1 MIFRGKKVEQKEK
14 GYVREKEPDYEV
26 VISPNGKQVEF
37 IDNVYHPD
45 AISGEPNVTRLVFGQ
60 PYVVNG
66 QRIATDGQRFSGL
79 PEQTNKGIQPLYHAK
94 VSWYKEDETIYVD
107 DKDKDRSRRE
117 AYSDVVL
124 GVDIA
129 KINRKDM
136 AYCKKLFM
144 ELLSQSRVDQYKYTG
159 LLVDPIH
166 DDSGIGKR
174 VKCGNYIGHVQEL
187 KRGEYT
193 KYYNGIVGEMVHDSP
208 EMVEKRRVHYEN
220 VLDSLNRADE
230 EDKQKIMAIQKKISA
245 REPRRKQAMQ
255 ALNIINGKDEPEK

>member
-14 GYVREKEPDYEV
+14 GSVREEEPDFKII
-26 VISPNGKQVEF
+26 ISPNGKQVEF
-37 IDNVYHPD
+37 IDNVYHPN

-60 PYVVNG
+60 PYAVNG

-94 VSWYKEDETIYVD
+94 VSWYKEGETIHFD
-107 DKDKDRSRRE
+107 EDGKDVSRRE
-117 AYSDVVL
+117 AYTDVVL

-136 AYCKKLFM
+136 EYCKKLFV
-144 ELLSQSRVDQYKYTG
+144 ELLDRSRVDQYKFTG

-174 VKCGNYIGHVQEL
+174 VKCGNYIGSVREL
-187 KRGEYT
+187 KNGIYT

-208 EMVEKRRVHYEN
+208 EMVEKRRIHYEN
-220 VLDSLNRADE
+220 VIDSLDRADE
-230 EDKQKIMAIQKKISA
+230 EDQQEIMRLQKKISA
-245 REPRRKQAMQ
+245 REPRRQKAKQ
-255 ALNIINGKDEPEK
+255 ALNIINGKDEPER